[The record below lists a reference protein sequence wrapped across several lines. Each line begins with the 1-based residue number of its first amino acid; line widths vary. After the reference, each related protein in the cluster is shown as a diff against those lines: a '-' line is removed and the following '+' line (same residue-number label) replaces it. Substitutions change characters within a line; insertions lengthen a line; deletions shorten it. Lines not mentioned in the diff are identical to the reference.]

1 MGTENDSTIN
11 SESILKLIKMPDLL
25 SICNALLGFT
35 AIILVLTSVSEEAI
49 INALVL
55 ILVAAVI
62 DGLDGM
68 VARTI
73 ECSPLGKYLDSLAD
87 MISFGVAPA
96 IVAYALLTNYLQ
108 VSYLCIDLVLAFC
121 GAYVIC
127 GLLRL
132 ARFDANASLES
143 AQKGGRQDFVGFPI
157 TGGAIFLAA
166 FMLMAVEAHLSP
178 YTCSFILI
186 GLMCVLCIL
195 MTSRIRY
202 MNIKDIRLVIP
213 VGLVFLTLFISYI
226 CSLQFVYPAVVILV
240 LTAIYI
246 CSPLVRVLGAD

>member
-1 MGTENDSTIN
+1 MRTEKDSTIN

-25 SICNALLGFT
+25 SIVNALLGFT
-35 AIILVLTSVSEEAI
+35 AIILVLTGVREEAI
-49 INALVL
+49 KSAVVL

-73 ECSPLGKYLDSLAD
+73 ECSPIGKYLDSLAD

-96 IVAYALLTNYLQ
+96 IVAYALLTNYLR
-108 VSYLCIDLVLAFC
+108 VSYMYVDVLLALC

-132 ARFDANASLES
+132 ARFDANTSLES
-143 AQKGGRQDFVGFPI
+143 AQKGGRRDFVGFPI

-166 FMLMAVEAHLSP
+166 FMLLAVEIHLSP
-178 YTCSFILI
+178 YTCSSFLI
-186 GLMCVLCIL
+186 VLMCVLCIL

-202 MNIKDIRLVIP
+202 RNIRDLRIIVP
-213 VGLVFLTLFISYI
+213 VGLVFLTLFILYI
-226 CSLQFVYPAVVILV
+226 FSLPFVYPAVVIV
-240 LTAIYI
+240 ALTAIYI
-246 CSPLVRVLGAD
+246 CSPLVRVLR

>member
-62 DGLDGM
+62 DGLDGV

-73 ECSPLGKYLDSLAD
+73 ECSPIGKYLDSLAD

-132 ARFDANASLES
+132 ARFDANTSLES
-143 AQKGGRQDFVGFPI
+143 TQKGGRQDFVGFPI

-166 FMLMAVEAHLSP
+166 FMLMAVEAHLSH
-178 YTCSFILI
+178 YICSFILV

-202 MNIKDIRLVIP
+202 RNIKDMRIVIP
-213 VGLVFLTLFISYI
+213 VGLVFLTLFIFYI
-226 CSLQFVYPAVVILV
+226 CSLQFVYPAVVILA
-240 LTAIYI
+240 LTVIYI
-246 CSPLVRVLGAD
+246 CSPLVRVLR

>member
-49 INALVL
+49 KNALVL

-108 VSYLCIDLVLAFC
+108 VSYLCIEVVLAFC

-143 AQKGGRQDFVGFPI
+143 VQKGGRKDFVGFPI
-157 TGGAIFLAA
+157 TGGAILLAA
-166 FMLMAVEAHLSP
+166 FMLLAVEAHLSH
-178 YTCSFILI
+178 CSSILI
-186 GLMCVLCIL
+186 GLMCALSIL

-202 MNIKDIRLVIP
+202 RNIKDIRIVIP
-213 VGLVFLTLFISYI
+213 VGLVFLTLFIFYI
-226 CSLQFVYPAVVILV
+226 CSLQFVYPAVVILA

>member
-1 MGTENDSTIN
+1 
-11 SESILKLIKMPDLL
+11 
-25 SICNALLGFT
+25 
-35 AIILVLTSVSEEAI
+35 
-49 INALVL
+49 
-55 ILVAAVI
+55 
-62 DGLDGM
+62 
-68 VARTI
+68 
-73 ECSPLGKYLDSLAD
+73 

-143 AQKGGRQDFVGFPI
+143 VQKGGRQDFVGFPI

-166 FMLMAVEAHLSP
+166 FMLLAVEAHLSH
-178 YTCSFILI
+178 CSSILI

-202 MNIKDIRLVIP
+202 MNIKDMRIVIP

-246 CSPLVRVLGAD
+246 CSPLVRVLALR

>member
-1 MGTENDSTIN
+1 MGTEKNSTIN

-49 INALVL
+49 KNALVL

-108 VSYLCIDLVLAFC
+108 VSYYMYVNVVLAFC

-143 AQKGGRQDFVGFPI
+143 AQKGGRKDFVGFPI

-166 FMLMAVEAHLSP
+166 FMLLAVEAHISP
-178 YTCSFILI
+178 CSSILI

-202 MNIKDIRLVIP
+202 RNIKDMRIVIP
-213 VGLVFLTLFISYI
+213 VGLVFLTLFIFYI
-226 CSLQFVYPAVVILV
+226 CSLQFVYPAVVILA

-246 CSPLVRVLGAD
+246 CSPLVRVLR

>member
-1 MGTENDSTIN
+1 MKTDRDSKNTEH
-11 SESILKLIKMPDLL
+11 ILKLIKMPDLL

-35 AIILVLTSVSEEAI
+35 AIILVLTDVSDAAI
-49 INALVL
+49 KNAVVL

-73 ECSPLGKYLDSLAD
+73 EYSPLGKHLDSLAD
-87 MISFGVAPA
+87 MTSFGVAPA
-96 IVAYALLTNYLQ
+96 IVAYALLSDYLR
-108 VSYLCIDLVLAFC
+108 VSYMYVDIVLAFC

-127 GLLRL
+127 GQLRL

-143 AQKGGRQDFVGFPI
+143 AQKGGRKDFVGFPI
-157 TGGAIFLAA
+157 TGGAILLAA
-166 FMLMAVEAHLSP
+166 FMLLAVEIHLSHC
-178 YTCSFILI
+178 YSILV

-202 MNIKDIRLVIP
+202 MNIKDMRIVIP
-213 VGLVFLTLFISYI
+213 LGLVFITLFIFYI
-226 CSLQFVYPAVVILV
+226 FSLQFVYPAVVIV
-240 LTAIYI
+240 ALTAIYI

>member
-1 MGTENDSTIN
+1 MKTDRDSKNTEH
-11 SESILKLIKMPDLL
+11 ILKLIKMPDLL

-49 INALVL
+49 KNALVL

-132 ARFDANASLES
+132 ARFNANASLES
-143 AQKGGRQDFVGFPI
+143 AQKGGRKDFVGFPI
-157 TGGAIFLAA
+157 TGGAIFFASI
-166 FMLMAVEAHLSP
+166 MLLAVETHLSP
-178 YTCSFILI
+178 YTCSFTLI

-202 MNIKDIRLVIP
+202 RNIKDMRIVIP
-213 VGLVFLTLFISYI
+213 VGLVFLTLFIFYI
-226 CSLQFVYPAVVILV
+226 CSLQFVYPAVVIV
-240 LTAIYI
+240 ALTAIYI
-246 CSPLVRVLGAD
+246 CNPLVRVLR

>member
-1 MGTENDSTIN
+1 MGSDNDSTIN
-11 SESILKLIKMPDLL
+11 SESILKLIKLPDLL
-25 SICNALLGFT
+25 SIVNALLGFT
-35 AIILVLTSVSEEAI
+35 AIVFVFTDVSDVTI
-49 INALVL
+49 KNAVVL

-73 ECSPLGKYLDSLAD
+73 ECSPIGRYLDSLAD
-87 MISFGVAPA
+87 MTSFGVAPA
-96 IVAYALLTNYLQ
+96 IVAYALLTNYLR
-108 VSYLCIDLVLAFC
+108 VSYMYLEVVLAFC

-143 AQKGGRQDFVGFPI
+143 EQEEGKSDFVGFPI
-157 TGGAIFLAA
+157 TGGAIFLAS
-166 FMLMAVEAHLSP
+166 FMLLAVEIPLSP

-202 MNIKDIRLVIP
+202 RNIKDMRIVIP
-213 VGLVFLTLFISYI
+213 VGLVFITLFIFYI
-226 CSLQFVYPAVVILV
+226 FSLQFVYPAVVILA
-240 LTAIYI
+240 LIAIYI

>member
-49 INALVL
+49 KNALVL

-108 VSYLCIDLVLAFC
+108 VSYLYIDVVLAFC

-143 AQKGGRQDFVGFPI
+143 AQKGGRKDFVGFPI
-157 TGGAIFLAA
+157 TGGAILLAA
-166 FMLMAVEAHLSP
+166 FMLLAVEIHLSP
-178 YTCSFILI
+178 YTCSSILI

-202 MNIKDIRLVIP
+202 RNIKDIRIVIP
-213 VGLVFLTLFISYI
+213 LGIIFLTLFIFYI
-226 CSLQFVYPAVVILV
+226 CSLPFLYPTVVILA

-246 CSPLVRVLGAD
+246 CSPLVRVLR

>member
-1 MGTENDSTIN
+1 MGTEKNSTIN

-49 INALVL
+49 KNALVL

-96 IVAYALLTNYLQ
+96 IVAYALLTNYLH
-108 VSYLCIDLVLAFC
+108 VSYYMYVNVVLAFC

-143 AQKGGRQDFVGFPI
+143 AQKGGRKDFVGFPI

-166 FMLMAVEAHLSP
+166 FMLLAVEAHISP
-178 YTCSFILI
+178 CSSILI

-202 MNIKDIRLVIP
+202 RNIKDMRIVIP
-213 VGLVFLTLFISYI
+213 VGLVFLTLFIFYI
-226 CSLQFVYPAVVILV
+226 CSLQFVYPAVVILA

-246 CSPLVRVLGAD
+246 CSPLVRVLR